1 MRTLLPTSGRGLR
14 ASALLD
20 YARALGGHR
29 VLAAVV
35 NAGALAFVAYSLA
48 QSTWRI
54 AQPERRAAPVA
65 AAAVTPQAEFDG
77 RALQAA
83 SLFGAFSALAA
94 QRVDEALP
102 RATLN
107 LVLTGVAMRGA
118 KSYALISGEGR
129 PETAYGVG
137 EQIVPGVVLE
147 AVHADRVVIVQRGV
161 RQWLMMKEL
170 ASALPAG
177 GTPAAAVPAGVSALS
192 TGPGGSVL
200 DRQAVKRLL
209 QRPDFL
215 SQALIVPNAG
225 GGFRVGQVQAGS
237 LYEKLGLRVGD
248 VIRSVNGQPINNME
262 EVMGLY
268 QQLGTATEVN
278 VEVLRGGVAQSL
290 HVSLR

>member
-1 MRTLLPTSGRGLR
+1 L
-14 ASALLD
+14 
-20 YARALGGHR
+20 
-29 VLAAVV
+29 V
-35 NAGALAFVAYSLA
+35 NAGALVFVAYSLA

-54 AQPERRAAPVA
+54 AQPDRPVARGA
-65 AAAVTPQAEFDG
+65 AAALAPQAEFDG

-83 SLFGAFSALAA
+83 SLFGAFSAPAT
-94 QRVDEALP
+94 QRADQALP
-102 RATLN
+102 RATIN

-129 PETAYGVG
+129 PETAYGIG

-147 AVHADRVVIVQRGV
+147 AVYTDRVVIVQGGA
-161 RQWLMMKEL
+161 RQSLFLKEL
-170 ASALPAG
+170 AAALPTGA
-177 GTPAAAVPAGVSALS
+177 PASGVPAGASALS

-248 VIRSVNGQPINNME
+248 VIRSVNGQPVNNME

-268 QQLGTATEVN
+268 QQLGNASEVN
-278 VEVLRGGVAQSL
+278 VEVLRAGVAQSL
-290 HVSLR
+290 HVTLR

>member
-1 MRTLLPTSGRGLR
+1 L
-14 ASALLD
+14 ALLD

-29 VLAAVV
+29 ALAAVV
-35 NAGALAFVAYSLA
+35 NACALAFVAYSLA

-83 SLFGAFSALAA
+83 SLFGAFSAPAA

-147 AVHADRVVIVQRGV
+147 AVHSDRVVIVQGGT